1 MNTTAGH
8 PAARHAAPKPKPRTG
23 FEKWEDNIDKADDRW
38 NAYDCEIRSAVDEY
52 DRHLSRT
59 PGYVPLD
66 WRVVKAML
74 WVETGANLPQ
84 WRSAPMQIGNNSDPG
99 LMALLGGKEGG
110 DLIIPPS
117 FRVGLSVG
125 AVKSAPTHNIRAGI
139 GYLLMRM
146 ANFEFKSVPDRDTQ
160 TYDVTV
166 RAGDSIDKIARAQGS
181 TPEVMRKLNPSS
193 YLLKPGDVL
202 KYQKASIQRVV
213 TGWKPITPSGVATYY
228 NAGGDSMY
236 ARKMDHALG
245 AVRQAKG
252 ATCN

>member
-1 MNTTAGH
+1 MNTTARH
-8 PAARHAAPKPKPRTG
+8 PAAKHAAPKPRPRTA
-23 FEKWEDNIDKADDRW
+23 FENWEDGIDKADDKW

-84 WRSAPMQIGNNSDPG
+84 WRSAPMQIGNNGDPG
-99 LMALLGGKEGG
+99 LMALLGDTEGG

-117 FRVGLSVG
+117 FRAGLSVS
-125 AVKSAPTHNIRAGI
+125 AVKSIPTHNIRAGI
-139 GYLLMRM
+139 GDLLMRM
-146 ANFEFKSVPDRDTQ
+146 ANFEFKSVPDRDGR

-181 TPEVMRKLNPSS
+181 TLELMRQLNPSS
-193 YLLKPGDVL
+193 HMLKPGDVL

-213 TGWKPITPSGVATYY
+213 TGWKPITPAGVATYY

-236 ARKMDHALG
+236 GRKMDHALN
-245 AVRQAKG
+245 AVRQAKD
-252 ATCN
+252 ARCN